1 MAKDENPV
9 KRKRTDWEAVERDY
23 RTGKYTL
30 RELEA
35 KHGVK
40 YSSIARK
47 SKEQGWTKDLAKAI
61 KQATHAK
68 LTEQLVNNL
77 VNKETHDVNTTIE
90 AAAEVGKNVILNHRV
105 GLKRIA
111 EVKEKLIN
119 QIESAV
125 IHMVDLG
132 EVVEMVRNPDE
143 NGVDKA
149 NDLLRKVLGRSALVD
164 DLKKL
169 ADVDEKVRK
178 GEREAFSLNDENGKG
193 KEEQISD
200 EDLDARL
207 KALLNRDELVGSR

>member
-1 MAKDENPV
+1 MAKTEAPV

-35 KHGVK
+35 KHGANNGL
-40 YSSIARK
+40 IARK
-47 SKEQGWTKDLAKAI
+47 SKKEGWTQDLAKVI
-61 KQATHAK
+61 RQATNAK
-68 LTEQLVNNL
+68 LVEELVS
-77 VNKETHDVNTTIE
+77 KEVSSGQHKVSNTVL
-90 AAAEVGKNVILNHRV
+90 AAAEMGANVILNHRA

-111 EVKEKLIN
+111 EVKERLIN

-125 IHMVDLG
+125 VHMVDLG

-178 GEREAFSLNDENGKG
+178 GEREAFSLNEENGKG
-193 KEEQISD
+193 KEDQISD